1 LKELIAWARD
11 KCLTESIQDYLY
23 YYFFSKDSI
32 DKKLMSIKG
41 EIDEIA
47 IKGYKSISIPSEEIN
62 RVISRS
68 PVKGINYS
76 SNIYTLIGLY
86 LCAPQALEK
95 DLVRKYEQSSIKHKY
110 IISKLLPSLKENLQR
125 YINSLEKSDPDFD
138 YVPIINC
145 LIDSKFQ
152 QNNPLV
158 VFSKVNEHNIDMID
172 LIMMEEYERLLLA
185 DSSKQLINNLTINET
200 ILQVLN
206 NFDNASRNLR
216 DARRAGKENYKIND
230 EYDVQD
236 LLYVMLKPIFPNLE
250 TEDPVPKIGGRGSRI
265 DLVLKEYGILIET
278 KMIKNSDQ
286 NENKYIKELKED
298 FESYHSFPGIKNLIV
313 FVYDPFRKTRDRNNF
328 ISLSGLRKKNEIEY
342 HVEVI
347 VT

>member
-1 LKELIAWARD
+1 
-11 KCLTESIQDYLY
+11 
-23 YYFFSKDSI
+23 
-32 DKKLMSIKG
+32 
-41 EIDEIA
+41 
-47 IKGYKSISIPSEEIN
+47 
-62 RVISRS
+62 
-68 PVKGINYS
+68 
-76 SNIYTLIGLY
+76 LY

-95 DLVRKYEQSSIKHKY
+95 DLIRKYEQSSIKYKY

-145 LIDSKFQ
+145 LIDSNFQ
-152 QNNPLV
+152 QNNPLE
-158 VFSKVNEHNIDMID
+158 VFSKVNEHNLDMID

-216 DARRAGKENYKIND
+216 GARRAGKENYKIND

-265 DLVLKEYGILIET
+265 DLVLKEHGILIET

-286 NENKYIKELKED
+286 NETKFVKELKED
-298 FESYHSFPGIKNLIV
+298 FESYHAYPGIKNLFV
-313 FVYDPFRKTRDRNNF
+313 FVYDPYRKTKDKNNF
-328 ISLSGLRKKNEIEY
+328 TSLAGSRKKNDKEFNVEI
-342 HVEVI
+342 V